1 MNRLRF
7 HLAKGP
13 NYMNWQ
19 LRNKKE
25 GILEYYN
32 PDEFRYSIVNGKLN
46 NSRRT
51 ATRIFE
57 GENKTVCSWISF
69 ESGFQDLLNFN
80 WLNSVRLS
88 YNPRRAPHW
97 TSPEYEGCNLDGFV
111 GDIYIINKSLYT
123 NKESVERFL
132 SKELHHE

>member
-32 PDEFRYSIVNGKLN
+32 PDEFRYSIVRGKLN
-46 NSRRT
+46 NSKKT

-57 GENKTVCSWISF
+57 GENKTVCSCISF
-69 ESGFQDLLNFN
+69 ESGSQDQLNFN

-88 YNPRRAPHW
+88 YNPRRAPSW
-97 TSPEYEGCNLDGFV
+97 TFPEYEGCHLYGVV
-111 GDIYIINKSLYT
+111 GDIYIMNKSLYT
-123 NKESVERFL
+123 NKESVEEFL